1 MAEVLV
7 LEFNHP
13 DAGELYRSVSKIL
26 NVDPA
31 TGRGDWPEPMLSHV
45 AGEGDGKLVVVE
57 VWESKELQEQF
68 MQSHLLPAFQEAN
81 VPPPARAEWFSHVG
95 EMKR

>member
-1 MAEVLV
+1 
-7 LEFNHP
+7 
-13 DAGELYRSVSKIL
+13 
-26 NVDPA
+26 
-31 TGRGDWPEPMLSHV
+31 
-45 AGEGDGKLVVVE
+45 VVE

-81 VPPPARAEWFSHVG
+81 VPPQALAEWFSHVG